1 MQPIQF
7 FAARAEDG
15 ALLPN
20 ASVDVF
26 VHGSQ
31 ARAVLFSN
39 SAGTVP
45 LGNPF
50 QADAN
55 ARVFFYSSTDRI
67 DIRISRY
74 GYVAPMLLDIS
85 TVDVATAVEQVR
97 WEIDQLLV
105 QMKTEFDQ
113 LLLDAGYESVF
124 LAYAAGVVVER
135 PRQLV
140 QRAGELFRVKD
151 QSALPLTLSGT
162 WATDEPKLMPVGDAS
177 LRQGLASLDGTSL
190 IREPDGAT
198 LKAGLASIRSGM
210 GRLQDGSATSQNNI
224 NQRVD
229 MHYGVLHGVGFIE
242 SESGGLVSTVTTAA
256 VSTDRFLP
264 VANTASFLVGQL
276 IVYQGANGEYYSG
289 VVQSKDAANLALHS
303 KLEQPVLVGAVVS
316 NFYSDVSHPN
326 DNGFKAIADFALRNL
341 RKKTERVVS
350 WVPSDGYSTQL
361 AVTIGGVNGA
371 VYENPGSV
379 GRPALG
385 ITAGANLAGVV
396 TLPFEIAGG
405 NYVARVTL
413 TPTLSGSV
421 DQAVAASIAIRETV
435 AGVGAPTIAAA
446 TATGGCPTCV
456 EIAFCKRPNS
466 TVQVV
471 VTGASSGHQIALSK
485 IEIVRV
491 NSCVRSLDKGVHV
504 WLGDSWFPMIVR
516 LQERLPNAIFVNAGV
531 GGNRS
536 DQLRDRFA
544 TDVAPYKPVCVWAV
558 AGTNDVAQGVDPE
571 VYAYNMAIV
580 SSMISE
586 IGADGIFF
594 NASVGAK
601 VHPTLGDLLTRS
613 RSYALAVAYLSES
626 ADRKVGFSSRVHI
639 PVALTVP
646 AGTTRRVGVLPGT
659 TTLGATLNKLY
670 VIGQSGATTGNV
682 RFGFGG
688 SAGAAISEDLQSVP
702 LSTAIRQNLVV
713 TKATAAERFLLIEVE
728 NPSGAAIDVVGFV
741 TVTWTPL

>member
-20 ASVDVF
+20 AYVDVF

-45 LGNPF
+45 LENPF

-55 ARVFFYSSTDRI
+55 GRVFFYSSTDRI
-67 DIRISRY
+67 DIQISRY

-97 WEIDQLLV
+97 GEIDQLLV
-105 QMKTEFDQ
+105 QMKAEFDQ

-124 LAYAAGVVVER
+124 LAYAAGAVVER

-140 QRAGELFRVKD
+140 QRAGELFRIKD
-151 QSALPLTLSGT
+151 QNELPLTLTGA

-198 LKAGLASIRSGM
+198 LKTGMAAIRAAIN
-210 GRLQDGSATSQNNI
+210 RLQAGSATSQNNI

-229 MHYGVLHGVGFIE
+229 MHYGVLRGVGFIGG
-242 SESGGLVSTVTTAA
+242 ESGGLVSTVTTAA
-256 VSTDRFLP
+256 VSADRFLP

-289 VVQSKDAANLALHS
+289 VVQSKDANTLSLDS
-303 KLEQPVLVGAVVS
+303 KIEQPVSVGSVVS
-316 NFYSDVSHPN
+316 NFYSDVAHPN
-326 DNGFKAIADFALRNL
+326 ENGFKAIADFALRNL
-341 RKKTERVVS
+341 RKKTERVIA
-350 WVPSDGYSTQL
+350 WAPSDGYTTQL
-361 AVTIGGVNGA
+361 AVTIGGVNSPE
-371 VYENPGSV
+371 YENPGSNA
-379 GRPALG
+379 RPALG

-396 TLPFEIAGG
+396 TLPFDIAGG

-413 TPTLSGSV
+413 TPALSGSI
-421 DQAVAASIAIRETV
+421 DPAVAASIAIRETV
-435 AGVGAPTIAAA
+435 AGVGSPTIAAA
-446 TATGGCPTCV
+446 TVTGVRPTCV

-471 VTGASSGHQIALSK
+471 ITGASSGHQIALSK
-485 IEIVRV
+485 IEILRI
-491 NSCVRSLDKGVHV
+491 NSSVRSLDKGVHV
-504 WLGDSWFPMIVR
+504 WLGDSWFPMITR
-516 LQERLPNAIFVNAGV
+516 LQERLPNATFINAGV

-544 TDVAPYKPVCVWAV
+544 ADVAPYKPACVWAV
-558 AGTNDVAQGVDPE
+558 AGTNDIAQSVDPE

-586 IGADGIFF
+586 VGADGIFF
-594 NASVGAK
+594 NVSVGAK
-601 VHPTLGDLLTRS
+601 AHPTLGDLLTRS
-613 RSYALAVAYLSES
+613 RNYADRVAYLSES
-626 ADRKVGFSSRVHI
+626 ADRKVGFASRVHI
-639 PVALTVP
+639 PIALSVP

-659 TTLGATLNKLY
+659 TTLGATISKLY
-670 VIGQSGATTGNV
+670 VIGQSGSTTGNI

-688 SAGAAISEDLQSVP
+688 SAGAAISEDLQSVA
-702 LSTAIRQNLVV
+702 LSTSIRQNIAV
-713 TKATAAERFLLIEVE
+713 TKSTVAERFMLVEVE

-741 TVTWTPL
+741 IVTWTPL